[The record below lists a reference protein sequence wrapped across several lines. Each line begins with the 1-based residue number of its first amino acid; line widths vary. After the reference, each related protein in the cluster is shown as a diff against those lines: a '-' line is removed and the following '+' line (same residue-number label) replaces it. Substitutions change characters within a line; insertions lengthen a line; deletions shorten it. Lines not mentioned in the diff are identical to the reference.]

1 LVTVIGNEYEETLK
15 KVELLFTAILV
26 PVDIAMIVVSFLV
39 AYLLRQNIE
48 TSQVF
53 GGTGML
59 EYFKY
64 LAYLLP
70 LWILIFALN
79 GLYEI
84 KPNKGFFNQAFKIFI
99 SNSVAMLF
107 LVLLIFFSKVLFFSR
122 LILAFTW
129 LFTIIAVIA
138 GRFMIREL
146 KIYLYKYSIGI
157 RAVLIIGSNEVGE
170 FLAMEIENNPGLGYQ
185 LLGIINGKAD
195 EGKAVKSIGTVEEF
209 DRVIEKHGVH
219 EVVLAQTNL
228 SKSKV
233 AQIINKCIENK
244 ISFKFVPDILAS
256 YSLNV
261 RTGALGSM
269 PIFELKTIALDGW
282 GRIIK
287 RIFDMVFSI
296 LILIITSPLTLLS
309 ALFVKLSSK
318 GPIFYTHERIGR
330 DGNKFRIYK
339 FRSMYLNAEK
349 KTKTFWTKKDDPRVT
364 PIGKILRKSNI
375 DELPQLFN
383 ILRGDMSL
391 VGPRPEQPR
400 FVSEFEKEIPDYV
413 KRHRVK
419 SGLTGWAQVNGLKGD
434 TSISERVR
442 YDMFYIENWSLFFDI
457 KIILRTIWLIFYEIF
472 IGKYE
477 YRTGS

>member
-1 LVTVIGNEYEETLK
+1 VSVTNNDYEETLK
-15 KVELLFTAILV
+15 KVELLFAAILV
-26 PVDIAMIVVSFLV
+26 PVDIAMIVASFLV

-53 GGTGML
+53 RGAGML

-64 LAYLLP
+64 LLYLLP

-99 SNSVAMLF
+99 SNSVAILF

-129 LFTIIAVIA
+129 IFTIIAVIV
-138 GRFMIREL
+138 GRFLIREL
-146 KIYLYKYSIGI
+146 KIYLYRYSIGV
-157 RAVLIIGSNEVGE
+157 RSVLVIGSNEVGE
-170 FLAMEIENNPGLGYQ
+170 FLAMEIENNPGLGYK
-185 LLGIINGKAD
+185 LLGIINGKAG
-195 EGKAVKSIGTVEEF
+195 EGKIVKSIGTVEEF
-209 DRVIEKHGVH
+209 DRIIEKYGVH

-228 SKSKV
+228 PKSKV
-233 AQIINKCIENK
+233 AQIINRCIEKK

-269 PIFELKTIALDGW
+269 PIFELRTIALDGW

-287 RIFDMVFSI
+287 RIFDTVFSI
-296 LILIITSPLTLLS
+296 LILLITSPLTLLA
-309 ALFVKLSSK
+309 ALITKLTSR
-318 GPIFYTHERIGR
+318 GPVFYTHERIGR
-330 DGNKFRIYK
+330 DGKKFKIYK
-339 FRSMYLNAEK
+339 FRSMYLNSEK

-375 DELPQLFN
+375 DELPQFFN
-383 ILRGDMSL
+383 ILKGDMSL

-400 FVSEFEKEIPDYV
+400 FVTEFEKDIPDYM

-442 YDMFYIENWSLFFDI
+442 YDMFYIENWSLLFDI

>member
-1 LVTVIGNEYEETLK
+1 MK
-15 KVELLFTAILV
+15 KVELLFAAALV
-26 PVDIAMIVVSFLV
+26 PLDIAMIVASFLV
-39 AYLLRQNIE
+39 AYFLRQHIE
-48 TSQVF
+48 TSQIF
-53 GGTGML
+53 SNTGML

-70 LWILIFALN
+70 LWIVIFALN

-129 LFTIIAVIA
+129 VFTIVTVII
-138 GRFMIREL
+138 GRFLIREL
-146 KIYLYKYSIGI
+146 KIYLYHYSIGV
-157 RAVLIIGSNEVGE
+157 RSVLVIGSNEVGE
-170 FLAMEIENNPGLGYQ
+170 FLAMEINNNPGLGYQ
-185 LLGIINGKAD
+185 LLGIINGKAGD
-195 EGKAVKSIGTVEEF
+195 GKIVKSIGTVEEF
-209 DRVIEKHGVH
+209 DRIIEQYGVH

-233 AQIINKCIENK
+233 AQIINKCIEKK

-269 PIFELKTIALDGW
+269 PIFELRTIALDGW

-287 RIFDMVFSI
+287 RIFDTVFAI
-296 LILIITSPLTLLS
+296 LILIITLPLTFLAALLT
-309 ALFVKLSSK
+309 KLTSR
-318 GPIFYTHERIGR
+318 GPIFYAHERIGR
-330 DGNKFRIYK
+330 DGKKFKIFK
-339 FRSMYLNAEK
+339 FRSMYLDAEK
-349 KTKTFWTKKDDPRVT
+349 RTKTFWTKKDDPRVT
-364 PIGKILRKSNI
+364 PVGRLLRKSNI
-375 DELPQLFN
+375 DELPQLLN

-413 KRHRVK
+413 MRHRVK

-442 YDMFYIENWSLFFDI
+442 YDMFYIENWSLLFDI
-457 KIILRTIWLIFYEIF
+457 KIILRTIWLIFYEVF
-472 IGKYE
+472 VGKYE
-477 YRTGS
+477 YRTSS

>member
-1 LVTVIGNEYEETLK
+1 LLLDGDWFGNRVVIIYKDWETK
-15 KVELLFTAILV
+15 KILLWRLCLMPLHAFGSVLENYAFFFQLV
-26 PVDIAMIVVSFLV
+26 PYPV
-39 AYLLRQNIE
+39 
-48 TSQVF
+48 
-53 GGTGML
+53 
-59 EYFKY
+59 
-64 LAYLLP
+64 
-70 LWILIFALN
+70 
-79 GLYEI
+79 GLC
-84 KPNKGFFNQAFKIFI
+84 P
-99 SNSVAMLF
+99 
-107 LVLLIFFSKVLFFSR
+107 VLFFSR

-233 AQIINKCIENK
+233 AHIINKCIENK

-296 LILIITSPLTLLS
+296 LILMISLTENLIAELRIT
-309 ALFVKLSSK
+309 A
-318 GPIFYTHERIGR
+318 
-330 DGNKFRIYK
+330 N
-339 FRSMYLNAEK
+339 
-349 KTKTFWTKKDDPRVT
+349 
-364 PIGKILRKSNI
+364 
-375 DELPQLFN
+375 
-383 ILRGDMSL
+383 
-391 VGPRPEQPR
+391 
-400 FVSEFEKEIPDYV
+400 
-413 KRHRVK
+413 
-419 SGLTGWAQVNGLKGD
+419 
-434 TSISERVR
+434 
-442 YDMFYIENWSLFFDI
+442 
-457 KIILRTIWLIFYEIF
+457 
-472 IGKYE
+472 
-477 YRTGS
+477 